1 MSVVLT
7 DSDGIEVV
15 RKAHILV
22 TPPDATRK
30 KLCISASHAAAYLAA
45 QDPPVPISHHDIY
58 NILKAH
64 RCKRA
69 CNRLSRAGYEIT
81 CVPSFD

>member
-15 RKAHILV
+15 RKAHIIV
-22 TPPDATRK
+22 SAPDNTR
-30 KLCISASHAAAYLAA
+30 KLCISAAHAAAYLAA
-45 QDPPVPISHHDIY
+45 QSPPVPVSSSDIY
-58 NILKAH
+58 NVLKAH

-69 CNRLSRAGYEIT
+69 CERLSRVGYEIT
-81 CVPSFD
+81 SVPSFD